1 VSESSALGGVMSKP
15 IVQILV
21 LAAMSDNQFHDEE
34 KALLNNYKNYYPTI
48 RNMTQEEFNQ
58 ECAAVFTK
66 KEAGMRDAHIVEVL
80 GEQLSENEKNT
91 AYGLAVEVCASNYEI
106 VPPETDFI
114 KCIEEQWKIK
124 KKVIEAV
131 RLSSQ
136 IRYSV
141 S

>member
-1 VSESSALGGVMSKP
+1 MSKS

-34 KALLNNYKNYYPTI
+34 KALLESYKTFYPTI
-48 RNMTQEEFNQ
+48 RSMSQEEIDKEVQ
-58 ECAAVFTK
+58 AIWTK
-66 KEAGMRDAHIVEVL
+66 KEAGMEDAHIIDGL
-80 GEQLSENEKNT
+80 GKQLSENEKNT
-91 AYGLAVEVCASNYEI
+91 AYALAVEVCSSNYEI

-124 KKVIEAV
+124 KRVIEAI

>member
-1 VSESSALGGVMSKP
+1 MSKSL
-15 IVQILV
+15 IQILV
-21 LAAMSDNQFHDEE
+21 LAVTSDGKHHPEE
-34 KALLNNYKNYYPTI
+34 KTLLESYKQYHPTI
-48 RNMTQEEFNQ
+48 RSMKQQDIDTEVH
-58 ECAAVFTK
+58 AVFTK

-131 RLSSQ
+131 RLSCQ
-136 IRYSV
+136 LRYSV

>member
-1 VSESSALGGVMSKP
+1 MSKS

-48 RNMTQEEFNQ
+48 RKMTQEEFNQ

-80 GEQLSENEKNT
+80 GEQLSESEKI
-91 AYGLAVEVCASNYEI
+91 LL
-106 VPPETDFI
+106 TDLQL
-114 KCIEEQWKIK
+114 KSAHQTTK
-124 KKVIEAV
+124 
-131 RLSSQ
+131 
-136 IRYSV
+136 
-141 S
+141 

>member
-1 VSESSALGGVMSKP
+1 
-15 IVQILV
+15 
-21 LAAMSDNQFHDEE
+21 MSDNQFHDEE